1 MLNPALRVQW
11 LSGIRM
17 STLQG
22 LDLASQTILKTGN
35 LLVYDIF
42 QGKIHL
48 EKLKKTFKNNLRK
61 ERISSAQ
68 NLMYYH
74 HPTCTSSNGNTTEN
88 WNDAYGMAGLIMSN
102 IKIFDQSINEN

>member
-22 LDLASQTILKTGN
+22 LDLASQTILKSGN

-48 EKLKKTFKNNLRK
+48 KKFKKTFKNNLRK

-68 NLMYYH
+68 IWCTTTIQPA
-74 HPTCTSSNGNTTEN
+74 HPQMVLPQRI
-88 WNDAYGMAGLIMSN
+88 GMMNMAWL
-102 IKIFDQSINEN
+102 D